1 MTVNLQVA
9 LMKIR
14 VRHLKQRADRVL
26 NNVRMIATTDG
37 GDDKCGRLKVGIIF
51 LLLSYMTGVWS

>member
-26 NNVRMIATTDG
+26 NNVRMIATDG
-37 GDDKCGRLKVGIIF
+37 GDDKCSRLKVGILF